1 MKIDFDFINIKD
13 FSFEEIRLVTT
24 VSPPPPKYGISTNKL
39 CYSTLDKTH
48 HIYIW
53 RT

>member
-24 VSPPPPKYGISTNKL
+24 VSPPPLSTVFLQINYVIPL
-39 CYSTLDKTH
+39 
-48 HIYIW
+48 
-53 RT
+53 